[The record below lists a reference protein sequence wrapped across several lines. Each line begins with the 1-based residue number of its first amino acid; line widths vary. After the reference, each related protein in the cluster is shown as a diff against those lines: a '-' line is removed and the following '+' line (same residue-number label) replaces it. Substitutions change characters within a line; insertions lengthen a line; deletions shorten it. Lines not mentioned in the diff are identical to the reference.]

1 MPSPGKGSGKGGGGS
16 PLLTKIQLGSDTYTI
31 GWFFPSF
38 NDGCYW
44 ELTKIDRTER
54 EIIAKV
60 WSNQRPT
67 TNILPLQSNA
77 SYQGRVKICI
87 HRFCRIFISGIC
99 QIFCFMLS
107 ILILTRSGYSVCFL
121 RDLESEHPEGDITGA
136 DMLAINA
143 QNSWFLFE
151 RLHLRC

>member
-31 GWFFPSF
+31 GWFLPYFC

-44 ELTKIDRTER
+44 ELTKIDRIER

-60 WSNQRPT
+60 WSNQWPT
-67 TNILPLQSNA
+67 TNILPLQSNV

-87 HRFCRIFISGIC
+87 HRFCRIFTAGIC
-99 QIFCFMLS
+99 QIFCFMLL
-107 ILILTRSGYSVCFL
+107 ILILTRSVYSVCFW
-121 RDLESEHPEGDITGA
+121 RDLESR
-136 DMLAINA
+136 
-143 QNSWFLFE
+143 SS
-151 RLHLRC
+151 